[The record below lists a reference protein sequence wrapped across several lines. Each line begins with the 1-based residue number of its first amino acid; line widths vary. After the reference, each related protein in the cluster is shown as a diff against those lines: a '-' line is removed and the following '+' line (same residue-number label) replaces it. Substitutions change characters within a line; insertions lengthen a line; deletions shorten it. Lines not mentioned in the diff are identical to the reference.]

1 VQVSSPL
8 ILVDRVCKTIEIDM
22 TKEQAIEACAKA
34 IVVKNMGL
42 PESNWQT
49 NPPAKDF
56 ATNLVTC
63 LEALDLL
70 PKTTSE

>member
-1 VQVSSPL
+1 
-8 ILVDRVCKTIEIDM
+8 M

-49 NPPAKDF
+49 NPKAQDF
-56 ATNLVTC
+56 AAYLVTC
-63 LEALDLL
+63 LETLDLL